1 MKKISSFDLIN
12 LGFITNFVSAE
23 ESGDIDYTFYTLDID
38 GVTML
43 ISDSSEHDEFT
54 INFFNGPDSIMFI
67 DLDDVSTLVE
77 LINKNSK

>member
-12 LGFITNFVSAE
+12 LGFITNFVSAAD
-23 ESGDIDYTFYTLDID
+23 SGDIDYTFYTLDID

-43 ISDSSEHDEFT
+43 ISDSSKHDEFT

-67 DLDDVSTLVE
+67 DLDDVSALVE